1 MGVQEE
7 IEAKLADKPV
17 TKIHGQPSMRDIT
30 QLKRELT
37 KIAASVSTGL
47 GGGKHGHVGVVIPKD
62 EYIKFSEGGAEFDI
76 PAHPGHYP
84 DTVSSVAATR
94 DKQVAKHKAKIAE
107 YEVCAGVIGA
117 LKDKIVES
125 VDEEWLEEINDEILG
140 FQNKPVTEMFEHLV
154 ERAGELDYID
164 LQEMKKERDAP
175 WDTNE
180 HIVTYFTKVER
191 AVKRMKGKIN
201 TDDKELLSNALYTI
215 KESGEMEH
223 ALRKWDEK
231 SEADKTWKNCK
242 SYFSKEYANRRKHSS
257 IEAKQTPFGR
267 ANQAKEEQQEENDL
281 EIAAV
286 THEIVQQLRAQ
297 DSNQLKEIVKQQKD
311 MLEANQKLMT
321 QLMQA
326 VMNSK
331 GTQPSQNTQP
341 SGGGGRKARWE
352 EWQTEKKGDSIQHNG
367 KTWWWCPQHRDGKG
381 LYVRHKP
388 ENHDKW
394 LASKTGGP
402 AFREQE

>member
-1 MGVQEE
+1 MAE
-7 IEAKLADKPV
+7 KTV
-17 TKIHGQPSMRDIT
+17 TKIHGQPSIRDIT

-37 KIAASVSTGL
+37 KISASVSTGL
-47 GGGKHGHVGVVIPKD
+47 GGGKHGHVGIVIPKD
-62 EYIKFSEGGAEFDI
+62 KYIKVSEGGAEFDI
-76 PAHPGHYP
+76 PTHPGHYP

-94 DKQVAKHKAKIAE
+94 DKQFAKHKALIAE
-107 YEVCAGVIGA
+107 YEVCTGVVNA
-117 LKDKIVES
+117 MKEKIVEA
-125 VDEEWLEEINDEILG
+125 VDEEWLEEINDKILG
-140 FQNKPVTEMFEHLV
+140 FQNVPVTQMFEHLV

-164 LQEMKKERDAP
+164 LQEMKQERDAP
-175 WDTNE
+175 WNTNE

-191 AVKRMKGKIN
+191 AVKRMKDKIKM
-201 TDDKELLSNALYTI
+201 DEKELLSNALYTI

-223 ALRKWDEK
+223 ALRTWDK
-231 SEADKTWKNCK
+231 KDEADKTWKECK

-267 ANQAKEEQQEENDL
+267 ANQAKEEPQEDNEL
-281 EIAAV
+281 ELAAV

-297 DSNQLKEIVKQQKD
+297 DSNHLKEIVQQQKS
-311 MLEANQKLMT
+311 MLEANQKMMT

-326 VMNSK
+326 VMNTK
-331 GTQPSQNTQP
+331 NTQPLTQPSNGNAQP
-341 SGGGGRKARWE
+341 SSGSEKRTRWE
-352 EWQTEKKGDSIQHNG
+352 EWQTEKKGDSVQHNG
-367 KTWWWCPQHRDGKG
+367 KTWWWCPQHHEGKG

-402 AFREQE
+402 RFCEQE